1 MQVSFLKALI
11 LKTGGRLANARFEI
25 RSTNEVNQK
34 RLIRI
39 QPRSDLNRA
48 RITFKIYE
56 VQKILSVNRAEIDC
70 RLTEYSSKHKNPFVK
85 YSGSD
90 EDRE

>member
-34 RLIRI
+34 RLIKI
-39 QPRSDLNRA
+39 QPRSDL
-48 RITFKIYE
+48 
-56 VQKILSVNRAEIDC
+56 NRAEIDC